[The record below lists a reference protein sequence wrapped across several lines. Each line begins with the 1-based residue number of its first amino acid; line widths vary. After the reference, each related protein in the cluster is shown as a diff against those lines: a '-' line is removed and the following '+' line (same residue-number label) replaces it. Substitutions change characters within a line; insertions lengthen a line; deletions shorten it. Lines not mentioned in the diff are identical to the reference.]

1 MTIGWDT
8 SKVYAF
14 SANENEAWK
23 RATDA
28 WNANAITLA
37 QFCQECELEEPK
49 EETGKK
55 YKNEMTT
62 PPQLQ
67 SFAGQNNTP
76 ADGTPD
82 KNPAQQEGAAMSDEM
97 DNARDQEEI
106 KTITNLLTEIK
117 AIRAEM
123 KT

>member
-1 MTIGWDT
+1 MGG
-8 SKVYAF
+8 
-14 SANENEAWK
+14 EAVK
-23 RATDA
+23 GRVICPTA
-28 WNANAITLA
+28 
-37 QFCQECELEEPK
+37 
-49 EETGKK
+49 K
-55 YKNEMTT
+55 Y
-62 PPQLQ
+62 LR
-67 SFAGQNNTP
+67 TP